1 MSTVV
6 TQANEQLREAILAA
20 LGEAV
25 AAGELPGEPI
35 PAFVIEIPADRS
47 HGDLAANVAIPGVRA
62 ERENTPS
69 PGNRRSS
76 GRMRENLHPANSAE

>member
-47 HGDLAANVAIPGVRA
+47 HGDLAFRFCKQSVDMEIRW
-62 ERENTPS
+62 S
-69 PGNRRSS
+69 IC
-76 GRMRENLHPANSAE
+76 